1 MVGLEK
7 KIHIGECFGEVNLFE
22 VSPLSTC
29 IQKKDMVGKSFLFD
43 TVYDISEILY
53 DHVAK

>member
-22 VSPLSTC
+22 VSPVYMHPKERHGW
-29 IQKKDMVGKSFLFD
+29 KKFS
-43 TVYDISEILY
+43 I
-53 DHVAK
+53 